1 MNTFFYKD
9 IAYPDGVI
17 GGKDYYNPVI
27 YSTNER
33 LIGVWADNKPLYQ
46 KTVVFGSVSGTA
58 ASLPLNIANV
68 DKIFLCADASSVNG
82 AVPLSYV
89 TGTNYNNNIGGFFDV
104 AANNTNFEIR
114 IGADMAGNVNS
125 VIITAQYTKTTD
137 TAGSAPYNNNGVPT
151 VRYST
156 DEQIIGLW
164 ADGKPLYRRVLTNID
179 NTPQNY
185 WIDLGNVEEWN
196 IINIYGM
203 ATFNDS
209 NYQQVI
215 PIPNYNNVNANYYTR
230 LYYITNGANAI
241 SGAPS
246 NPIIWV
252 ENGSDQVRY
261 YTIIN
266 HLIMEY
272 TKTTD

>member
-68 DKIFLCADASSVNG
+68 DLIFLCADASSVNG
-82 AVPLSYV
+82 ACPLSYV
-89 TGTNYNNNIGGFFDV
+89 TGSNYNNNIGGFFDV

-114 IGADMAGNVNS
+114 IGSSMAGHIDS

-137 TAGSAPYNNNGVPT
+137 TAGSAPYNNYGVPT

-164 ADGKPLYRRVLTNID
+164 TDGKPLYRRV
-179 NTPQNY
+179 
-185 WIDLGNVEEWN
+185 
-196 IINIYGM
+196 
-203 ATFNDS
+203 FNLNQSIS
-209 NYQQVI
+209 NYQWTENILGTTGTGIYITDYKGFYGVGETKI
-215 PIPNYNNVNANYYTR
+215 PIDWFRSTSSNSCSTTNDYNDDISIRPNLDGIQPIVK
-230 LYYITNGANAI
+230 YI
-241 SGAPS
+241 
-246 NPIIWV
+246 II
-252 ENGSDQVRY
+252 
-261 YTIIN
+261 
-266 HLIMEY
+266 EY